1 MIVYGKNSVAELIRN
16 SPQEIKKIMVSE
28 NFDVSSDPRMNA
40 SIKKFRI
47 KLSQLPKNAITGICK
62 SPNHQGIA
70 AEISDFAY
78 SSVADMLEVAGKRQE
93 KVFLLI
99 LDHVEDPQNLG
110 AIIRTADFLGVH
122 GIVIP
127 ADRAC
132 DVNPTVMKVS
142 SGASANIRIAQE
154 TNLGRVIDSLK
165 KKGVW
170 IAGAD
175 ADSKD
180 EVCSCD
186 FASLD
191 IAVVIGNEGK
201 GMRSKTKQ
209 RCDFLLS
216 IPREGKVQSLNASV
230 AAGIFLYEVYRQRHA
245 TKAL

>member
-1 MIVYGKNSVAELIRN
+1 MIVYGKNSVAELLRN

-47 KLSQLPKNAITGICK
+47 KLSHLPKNAITGICK

-70 AEISDFAY
+70 AEISDFSY

-142 SGASANIRIAQE
+142 SGASANIKIARE

-175 ADSKD
+175 ADSGD

-191 IAVVIGNEGK
+191 IAVVIGNEGR

>member
-1 MIVYGKNSVAELIRN
+1 MIVYGKNSVAELLRN
-16 SPQEIKKIMVSE
+16 SPKQIKKIMVSE

-40 SIKKFRI
+40 SIKRFRI
-47 KLSQLPKNAITGICK
+47 KLSRLPKNAITDICK

-70 AEISDFAY
+70 AEISDFPY
-78 SSVADMLEVAGKRQE
+78 SSVEEMLKLAGERKE
-93 KVFLLI
+93 KVFLLV
-99 LDHVEDPQNLG
+99 LDHVEDPHNLG

-142 SGASANIRIAQE
+142 SGASANIKIARE

-180 EVCSCD
+180 MVYGCD

-191 IAVVIGNEGK
+191 IAVVIGNEGR

-216 IPREGKVQSLNASV
+216 VPREGKVESLNASV
-230 AAGIFLYEVYRQRHA
+230 AAGIFLYEVYRQRHG

>member
-1 MIVYGKNSVAELIRN
+1 MIVYGKNSVAELLRN
-16 SPQEIKKIMVSE
+16 SPREIKKIMVSE

-40 SIKKFRI
+40 SIKEFRI
-47 KLSQLPKNAITGICK
+47 KLSHLPKNVITNICK

-70 AEISDFAY
+70 AEIPDFAY
-78 SSVADMLEVAGKRQE
+78 SSVEDMLEAAGKRQE

-142 SGASANIRIAQE
+142 SGASANIKIARE

-180 EVCSCD
+180 EVFSCD

-191 IAVVIGNEGK
+191 IAVVIGNEGR

-230 AAGIFLYEVYRQRHA
+230 AAGIFLYEVYRQRHG
-245 TKAL
+245 TRSR

>member
-1 MIVYGKNSVAELIRN
+1 MIIYGRNSVAELLRN

-28 NFDVSSDPRMNA
+28 NFDVSSDLRMNA

-47 KLSQLPKNAITGICK
+47 KLSHLPKNAITGICG
-62 SPNHQGIA
+62 SLNHQGIA

-78 SSVADMLEVAGKRQE
+78 SSVEDMLEVAGKRQE
-93 KVFLLI
+93 RVFLLI

-132 DVNPTVMKVS
+132 DVNPTVMRVS

-154 TNLGRVIDSLK
+154 INLGRVIDSLK

-180 EVCSCD
+180 EVFSCD

-191 IAVVIGNEGK
+191 IAVVIGNEGR
-201 GMRSKTKQ
+201 GMRNKTKQ

-230 AAGIFLYEVYRQRHA
+230 AAGIFLYEVYRQRHG
-245 TKAL
+245 TKAP